1 MPGLGYD
8 ARRLAN
14 AALSASQSGI
24 IWVDYRRRYTLISVS
39 AIPDL
44 FWLSLNSKGL
54 EMFTLSET
62 SILAAIL
69 LVALGILGWGFYRA
83 RPFGK
88 LGILAWLQS
97 VVLMTPW
104 LLFFGLFAAGI
115 YINIAGILFLVVTSA
130 GLYIFLGR
138 QLRAAGQDAILKQ
151 RATERL
157 AANSSVEANSPQLA
171 VTQLK
176 PEIPPIPEDDL
187 NAIKGI
193 FGIDTFFAT
202 ETIAYQDGAIFK
214 GNLRGEPEEVHN
226 RLTASLRQ
234 RFGDQYRLFLVE
246 NTDGRPVVI
255 VLPSRNDPR
264 PMLLSQKAFAGI
276 LLIAT
281 IATNLEAAGL
291 LLNFDFFSNP
301 GRFKEALPIGAGI
314 FTILVA
320 HEIGHWLLAR
330 RHQIR
335 LSWPFFLPAVQIGS
349 FGAITRF
356 ESLLPNRKV
365 LFDIALAGPAA
376 GGIISLLM
384 LITGLLLSHP
394 GSLFQLPNQFFQGS
408 ILVGSLARVVL
419 GSALQS
425 SLVSVHPLVVIGWL
439 GLVITALNL
448 MPAGQL
454 DGGRIIQAIYGRKTA
469 GRATIATLI
478 LLALVSL
485 GNTIAMYW
493 AIVIFF
499 LQRDQ
504 ERPSLNEV
512 TEPDDARAALGLLA
526 LFLMI
531 TTLLPLTPGLAGR
544 LGIG

>member
-1 MPGLGYD
+1 
-8 ARRLAN
+8 
-14 AALSASQSGI
+14 
-24 IWVDYRRRYTLISVS
+24 
-39 AIPDL
+39 
-44 FWLSLNSKGL
+44 
-54 EMFTLSET
+54 MFTSSE
-62 SILAAIL
+62 IPIIGIIL

-115 YINIAGILFLVVTSA
+115 YINIAGILILVVSSA
-130 GLYIFLGR
+130 AVYIFLGR
-138 QLRAAGQDAILKQ
+138 QLRAAGQDEILKQ

-157 AANSSVEANSPQLA
+157 AANSSPAAENSPPVVLTEVQIEA
-171 VTQLK
+171 
-176 PEIPPIPEDDL
+176 IPIPESDL
-187 NAIKGI
+187 SAIKSI
-193 FGIDTFFAT
+193 FGIDTFFTT
-202 ETIAYQDGAIFK
+202 ETISYQEGAIFK
-214 GNLRGEPEEVHN
+214 GNLRGDAEEVHQ
-226 RLTASLRQ
+226 RLTASLQ
-234 RFGDQYRLFLVE
+234 EKLGEQYRLFMVE
-246 NTDGRPVVI
+246 GTEGKPVVI

-264 PMLLSQKAFAGI
+264 PMSLGQKSFGVI
-276 LLIAT
+276 LLLAT
-281 IATNLEAAGL
+281 IATCLETAGL
-291 LLNFDFFSNP
+291 LLNFDLFANP
-301 GRFKEALPIGAGI
+301 ERWRQALPIGSGI
-314 FTILVA
+314 LAILA
-320 HEIGHWLLAR
+320 THELGHWFMAR
-330 RHQIR
+330 RYQIR

-376 GGIISLLM
+376 GGILSLLM
-384 LITGLLLSHP
+384 LIVGLLLSHP

-408 ILVGSLARVVL
+408 ILVGTLARVVL

-425 SLVSVHPLVVIGWL
+425 SIVSVHPLVVIGWL

-454 DGGRIIQAIYGRKTA
+454 DGGRIVQAIYGRKTA
-469 GRATIATLI
+469 GRATVATLI
-478 LLALVSL
+478 LLGLIAL
-485 GNTIAMYW
+485 GNPLGIYW
-493 AIVIFF
+493 AVVIFF
-499 LQRDQ
+499 LQRDL
-504 ERPSLNEV
+504 ERPSLNEI

-531 TTLLPLTPGLAGR
+531 STLLPLTPGVAGR

>member
-1 MPGLGYD
+1 
-8 ARRLAN
+8 
-14 AALSASQSGI
+14 
-24 IWVDYRRRYTLISVS
+24 
-39 AIPDL
+39 
-44 FWLSLNSKGL
+44 
-54 EMFTLSET
+54 MFTLSET
-62 SILAAIL
+62 SILAVIL

-130 GLYIFLGR
+130 GLYVFLGR

-157 AANSSVEANSPQLA
+157 AADSLAANSPQLA
-171 VTQLK
+171 VAELK
-176 PEIPPIPEDDL
+176 AEIPPLPEDDL
-187 NAIKGI
+187 NVIKGI

-214 GNLRGEPEEVHN
+214 GNLRGEPEEIHN

-234 RFGDQYRLFLVE
+234 RLGEQYRLFLVE

-264 PMLLSQKAFAGI
+264 PMLLSQKAFAGV
-276 LLIAT
+276 LLVAT
-281 IATNLEAAGL
+281 LATNLEAAGL
-291 LLNFDFFSNP
+291 LLNFDFFGNP
-301 GRFKEALPIGAGI
+301 ERFTEALPIGAGI

-320 HEIGHWLLAR
+320 HEIGHWLLAQ

-376 GGIISLLM
+376 GGIVSLLM

-454 DGGRIIQAIYGRKTA
+454 DGGRIVQAIYGRKTA

-485 GNTIAMYW
+485 GNTLAMYW